1 MTRQTTGLTLE
12 EMTAEVREVNE
23 ANGWFDT
30 ARTFGDDIAL
40 LHSEVSE
47 AFEAWRDYK
56 FADVTDEMTGKPE
69 SVGSELAD
77 VLIRLLDTAHRA
89 GIDLDEEYARKIA
102 YNRTRGYHHGGK
114 AL

>member
-1 MTRQTTGLTLE
+1 MTALTLKQ
-12 EMTAEVREVNE
+12 MTAQVREVNE
-23 ANGWFDT
+23 TNGWFDT

-47 AFEAWRDYK
+47 AFEAWRDYR
-56 FADVTDEMTGKPE
+56 FADITDTATGKPE
-69 SVGSELAD
+69 GVGSELAD
-77 VLIRLLDTAHRA
+77 VLIRLLDTADRA
-89 GIDLDEEYARKIA
+89 GVDLDAEYIRKIA